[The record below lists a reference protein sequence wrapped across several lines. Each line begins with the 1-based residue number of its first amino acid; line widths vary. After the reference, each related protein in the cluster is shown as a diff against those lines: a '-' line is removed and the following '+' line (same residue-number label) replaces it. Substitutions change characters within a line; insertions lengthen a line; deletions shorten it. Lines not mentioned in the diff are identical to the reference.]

1 MLSLS
6 PVFCRISVWP
16 GKHTP
21 LSVARSASHSSTH
34 LRCTGR
40 SCPQAQQVTLE
51 LTGAVPPATDMCP
64 SDEPVLS
71 RVCIRVLTSW
81 AHLLTARQ
89 PRCDHCSALT
99 KAPRPSQ
106 LRDKEK
112 PPLQEG
118 PIFTLERSE
127 LAKRGAFS
135 LPRSRQSPTN
145 GFRSLSPSV
154 ASYGHCARI
163 WFTPYVQPP
172 SYRTVVRLRK
182 PRPAGRHAGCDTS
195 TQNVVQMAP

>member
-1 MLSLS
+1 MAS
-6 PVFCRISVWP
+6 PVQ
-16 GKHTP
+16 
-21 LSVARSASHSSTH
+21 VA
-34 LRCTGR
+34 
-40 SCPQAQQVTLE
+40 AQNDR
-51 LTGAVPPATDMCP
+51 GAETADVIEIVVVD
-64 SDEPVLS
+64 
-71 RVCIRVLTSW
+71 LTSW

-145 GFRSLSPSV
+145 GFRSPSPSV

-195 TQNVVQMAP
+195 TQNVVQNGHVTRLKWPA